1 MIMLEFWLLTVVIVA
16 GALLGYPLVRAV
28 ARAIEDRLV
37 GRRRDPDPLGE
48 RGMETPHIMQLERR
62 IADLEREQERL
73 QDQQSF
79 LESLLEERREP
90 PSLEPPGESGQPG
103 DT

>member
-1 MIMLEFWLLTVVIVA
+1 MTILDFWLATVVIVA

-28 ARAIEDRLV
+28 ARAIEDRLA

-48 RGMETPHIMQLERR
+48 RGVETPLIMQLEKRV
-62 IADLEREQERL
+62 ADLEREQGRL

-90 PSLEPPGESGQPG
+90 PSLEPPEESRSPG
-103 DT
+103 GA

>member
-1 MIMLEFWLLTVVIVA
+1 MTILDFWLVTVVVIA

-28 ARAIEDRLV
+28 ARAIEARLV
-37 GRRRDPDPLGE
+37 GRPRDPDPLGE
-48 RGMETPHIMQLERR
+48 RGMETPLIMQLERR

-90 PSLEPPGESGQPG
+90 PSLEPPE
-103 DT
+103 